1 MPRLAD
7 DQKRQLAYEIAPFYG
22 ADPDKLSEQELIE
35 TGAIVEICARRAR
48 AAAPTPKGVEPFA
61 DFVRRLEAQMVAAAT
76 AAADYGVTLKIA
88 EVRRL
93 IEEARG

>member
-1 MPRLAD
+1 MTRLTD
-7 DQKRQLAYEIAPFYG
+7 DLKRQLAYEIAPLYG
-22 ADPDKLSEQELIE
+22 VDPAELSEQDLIE

-48 AAAPTPKGVEPFA
+48 AAAPTPQGLEPFA
-61 DFVRRLEAQMVAAAT
+61 DFVSRIETQMVAAAR